1 MISLDGKNT
10 IWHGMPNETPEQELW
25 ADNYYDEVL
34 MPRALRRFANRY
46 GKKELPAYYG
56 MILLLG
62 NRWEDLAFNVGLLS
76 PQNIH
81 VICSREN
88 MLQYR
93 QLVCNLQLD
102 EESCICSTV
111 SEGDAASLYR
121 TIKKQH
127 DIWESV
133 GRSAV
138 DITGGDPILQPA
150 AAMAAAVLHM
160 DVYRLA
166 FERKA
171 ESRRHEPGTEQ
182 MLHIEPVQTAMGL

>member
-10 IWHGMPNETPEQELW
+10 IWHGMPTETPEQELW

-46 GKKELPAYYG
+46 GKKEMPAYYG

-62 NRWEDLAFNVGLLS
+62 SRWEDLAFNVGLLS

-81 VICSREN
+81 VICSKEN

-93 QLVCNLQLD
+93 LLVSNLQL
-102 EESCICSTV
+102 EEDRCICSAIAA
-111 SEGDAASLYR
+111 GDAASLYKV
-121 TIKKQH
+121 IKKHH
-127 DIWESV
+127 DIWDSV

-138 DITGGDPILQPA
+138 DITGGDKILQPA

-160 DVYRLA
+160 DVYRLD
-166 FERKA
+166 FEKNA
-171 ESRRHEPGTEQ
+171 GSKRHEPGTEQ
-182 MLHIEPVQTAMGL
+182 MLQIEPVQAIIE